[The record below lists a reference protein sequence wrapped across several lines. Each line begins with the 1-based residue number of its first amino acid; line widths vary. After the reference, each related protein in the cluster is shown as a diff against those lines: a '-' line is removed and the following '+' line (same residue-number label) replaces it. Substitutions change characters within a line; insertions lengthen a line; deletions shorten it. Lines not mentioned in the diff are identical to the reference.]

1 MYDAMITHF
10 TGTYLKNMKI
20 TFNNE
25 KFIIHILIKRL
36 PNSRKC
42 YQSLSLHDFR
52 WLLPFLFFLICV
64 PNFPY

>member
-25 KFIIHILIKRL
+25 KFMIHILIKRL

-42 YQSLSLHDFR
+42 
-52 WLLPFLFFLICV
+52 
-64 PNFPY
+64 